1 MNLRNVDSYNIGL
14 DLGTGSVGWA
24 VTDAAGD
31 LLHFKGK
38 PTWGSR
44 IFPTAE
50 TAADARLKRGQR
62 RRYVRRRWRLDLLKQ
77 LFDAEMMK
85 VDPEFFAR
93 LRNSSLWP
101 DDRPGDTTP
110 YHWPFFNDTDFNEV
124 TYYKAFP
131 TIYHLRVWL
140 METKEKV
147 DLRLIYLALHNI
159 VKTRGN
165 FLYQDNPGLSARNA
179 SMKDAVNAF
188 CEAFEGWAEDNDIEC
203 DPNVN
208 GLQSC
213 LENTSNTRRE
223 KQERAKGLFGLPK
236 EYEKTMGKVLSQA
249 FVGYKADF
257 KYLFSDEAEG
267 SNFAL
272 SNDEAVEKYRESI
285 PEEGLA
291 LFEAIQ
297 GVYSAFVLSGI
308 LGDASGEPIDSG
320 SLHGAAGRTIS
331 YCKVREYVKY
341 GEDLKLLKDLVKEY
355 APESYDEFFRG
366 PFFEGTHMYNP
377 GDSKGYTLYNAKR
390 GNGYEDFKK
399 DVVKLFE
406 ATPAKDDPRYVSM
419 MAGFEEERFL
429 RRLKT
434 SDNGSI
440 PYQLHLEEMDA
451 IIENQGTHYPFLLQ
465 EKEKIESLVSFR
477 IPYYVGPLTQK
488 NAAKDKEGGN
498 RFAWS
503 ERLPGKENE
512 TIYPWNWDSI
522 IDKNASAQ
530 KFIGR
535 MTSDC
540 TYLLNEPVLPKCSLL
555 YEEFCV
561 LNELNGARWTQDGD
575 DLRRFDFA
583 DREGIVE
590 DLFKNGTVT
599 YKKVADWMREHRG
612 HTHVTVQGGQGETK
626 FESRLSS
633 YIFFCK
639 DVFHV
644 EELPESDYPM
654 IEQIILWNTLFEDRS
669 ILKEELER
677 VYGDRLSP
685 EQIKTICRKRFT
697 GWGQLSRKLLTGIK
711 ADTDDG
717 PRSIMDVLREGC
729 PNYDHRSRTMVFM
742 EILRDDD
749 LAFESLIAREN
760 EKVIK
765 GEGPLSVDE
774 LPGSP
779 SVRRTVNQA
788 TRIVEEIARIA
799 GKAPANI
806 FIEVTREED
815 DKKKGKRTTRRY
827 DALMEA
833 ARVLKSEAP
842 ELFDGA
848 GNLAELK
855 QKGSSSLDD
864 ERLVLYFMQGGKSLY
879 SGKPL
884 DINRLSE
891 YQVDHIIPQSYVK
904 DDSFENK
911 ALVLSSENQ
920 AKSDD
925 LLIPREVRH
934 KMRPYWDALRQAE
947 LIGEKKHRNLLCDRL
962 SDRQV
967 KGFIARQL
975 VETSQI
981 VKLSSMMLESRFPD
995 TRILPVKAALSSELR
1010 RVNGYVKCREIN
1022 DFHHAHDA
1030 LLASEIGR
1038 FILIRHSKMYDN
1050 PIAYTQVVK
1059 RFVRAQAKEAKKTG
1073 RVPGTAGFIVSSFMR
1088 SGFDKETG
1096 VIFGDDVW
1104 DADFECDR
1112 IRKFLNY
1119 KQVFI
1124 SRMPEETSGAFWKD
1138 TIYSP
1143 RVKTGSLPVKEH
1155 LDPSRYGSYSSEQ
1168 FAYFFLYEALGKKNG
1183 KRQFVFS
1190 TVPVRVARALREE
1203 SLDEYAKE
1211 DAKGRGLEFVKVARS
1226 KIYKYQLVE
1235 IEGDRLYITG
1245 LKSARNARQLA
1256 FDLKTS
1262 EIVRDLLAGKSSVS
1276 DADSTGVFEEVVA
1289 RLERACER
1297 LSSQLHLED
1306 YRDSFINAD
1315 ESGKAAV
1322 MKSLLALA
1330 NAHDRR
1336 ANLFPIGGKKAVG
1349 DMQPTYSKYARSKE
1363 GIIFIDQSVTGMF
1376 EKRTRIGL

>member
-1 MNLRNVDSYNIGL
+1 
-14 DLGTGSVGWA
+14 
-24 VTDAAGD
+24 
-31 LLHFKGK
+31 
-38 PTWGSR
+38 
-44 IFPTAE
+44 
-50 TAADARLKRGQR
+50 
-62 RRYVRRRWRLDLLKQ
+62 
-77 LFDAEMMK
+77 MK
-85 VDPEFFAR
+85 VDSEFFAR
-93 LRNSSLWP
+93 LRYFNLWP
-101 DDRPGDTTP
+101 DDRPGNIAP
-110 YHWPFFNDTDFNEV
+110 YHWPFFNGTDFNEV
-124 TYYKAFP
+124 AYYKAFP

-140 METKEKV
+140 METEEKA
-147 DLRLIYLALHNI
+147 DLRLIYLAFHNI

-179 SMKDAVNAF
+179 SMKDAVSSF
-188 CEAFEGWAEDNDIEC
+188 CEAFEDWAEDKDIEC
-203 DPNVN
+203 SPNADE
-208 GLQSC
+208 LQNC
-213 LENTSNTRRE
+213 LENTATTRRE
-223 KQERAKGLFGLPK
+223 KQEKAKGLFGFSK
-236 EYEKTMGKVLSQA
+236 EGEKTIGKVLSQA

-257 KYLFSDEAEG
+257 KHLFPDETES

-272 SNDEAVEKYRESI
+272 SNDEAVEKYREGI

-297 GVYSAFVLSGI
+297 GVYSAFILSGI

-320 SLHGAAGRTIS
+320 SLRGVTGRTIS

-366 PFFEGTHMYNP
+366 PFFERTHQYNP
-377 GDSKGYTLYNAKR
+377 GEAKGYTLYNAKR
-390 GNGYEDFKK
+390 GNGYEGFKK

-406 ATPAKDDPRYVSM
+406 DTPAKDDPRYVSM

-440 PYQLHLEEMDA
+440 PYQLHLEEMNA
-451 IIENQGTHYPFLLQ
+451 IIENQGTYYPFLLQ

-488 NAAKDKEGGN
+488 NAAKDKEGEN

-522 IDKNASAQ
+522 IDKNASVQ

-583 DREGIVE
+583 DREGIIE

-644 EELPESDYPM
+644 EELLESDYPM
-654 IEQIILWNTLFEDRS
+654 IEQIILWSTLFEDRS

-677 VYGDRLSP
+677 AYGDRLSP

-697 GWGQLSRKLLTGIK
+697 GWGKLSRKLLVGIK
-711 ADTDDG
+711 ATTDDG
-717 PRSIMDVLREGC
+717 LRSIMDVLREGC
-729 PNYDHRSRTMVFM
+729 PNYDQRSRTMVFM

-749 LAFESLIAREN
+749 LEFESLIAREN

-765 GEGPLSVDE
+765 GEGPLNVDE

-815 DKKKGKRTTRRY
+815 ANKKGKRTKRRF
-827 DALMEA
+827 DTLKNAVE
-833 ARVLKSEAP
+833 VLKSEAP
-842 ELFDGA
+842 GLFDA
-848 GNLAELK
+848 SDLLAELK
-855 QKGSSSLDD
+855 QKGFSALDD

-884 DINRLSE
+884 DINRLSD

-934 KMRPYWDALRQAE
+934 RMRPYWDALHHAK
-947 LIGEKKHRNLLCDRL
+947 LIGDKKYRNLLCDRL

-1010 RVNGYVKCREIN
+1010 RAKGYAKCREIN

-1050 PIAYTQVVK
+1050 PIAYAHVVK
-1059 RFVRAQAKEAKKTG
+1059 KFVRAQVKEAKKSG
-1073 RVPGTAGFIVSSFMR
+1073 YVPGTAGFIVSSFMR

-1096 VIFGDDVW
+1096 EIFGNDVW
-1104 DADFECDR
+1104 DADFECER
-1112 IRKFLNY
+1112 IRRFLNY

-1124 SRMPEETSGAFWKD
+1124 SRMPEETSGAFWD
-1138 TIYSP
+1138 ATIYSP
-1143 RVKTGSLPVKEH
+1143 RVKVGSLPVKEH
-1155 LDPSRYGSYSSEQ
+1155 LDSSRYGSYSSEQ
-1168 FAYFFLYEALGKKNG
+1168 FAYFYLYEALGKKNG

-1190 TVPVRVARALREE
+1190 TVPVRIAQTLKENL
-1203 SLDEYAKE
+1203 LDEYAKE
-1211 DAKGRGLEFVKVARS
+1211 DAESRGLEFVRVARS

-1262 EIVRDLLAGKSSVS
+1262 AIVRDLLAGEPSVS
-1276 DADSTGVFEEVVA
+1276 GTDAANVFEEVA
-1289 RLERACER
+1289 TRLEKTCGR
-1297 LSSQLHLED
+1297 LSSQLNLEG
-1306 YRDSFINAD
+1306 YRDSFKDAD
-1315 ESGKAAV
+1315 EAERAVV
-1322 MKSLLALA
+1322 MKSLLSLI
-1330 NAHDRR
+1330 NAHDRI
-1336 ANLFPIGGKKAVG
+1336 ANLLPIGGGKSVG
-1349 DMQPTYSKYARSKE
+1349 RMQPTYSKLVCSKE
-1363 GIIFIDQSVTGMF
+1363 GIVFVDQSVTGMF